1 MKTLTLALAFAL
13 VAPAASADPG
23 DRFPKDPR
31 NAELLLA
38 AIDIPLTPET
48 VARAALTEQHA
59 ARVATDVK
67 QPRYPRVRAVGAL
80 GVIGT
85 DSARRLI
92 ETLAV
97 ADRDEQVR
105 VQAVI
110 SLARIW
116 GQDDRE
122 AVGGFLVDRLVDAP
136 PVVSDAIFDA
146 LERLYGRD

>member
-1 MKTLTLALAFAL
+1 MKTLTILLALALAGPAL
-13 VAPAASADPG
+13 ADPA
-23 DRFPKDPR
+23 FPKDPR
-31 NAELLLA
+31 NAELLLY
-38 AIDIPLTPET
+38 AIDIPLTPDT

-59 ARVATDVK
+59 ARIATDVK
-67 QPRYPRVRAVGAL
+67 RPRYPRVRAIGAL

-97 ADRDEQVR
+97 TDDDEQVR

-116 GQDDRE
+116 GHDDRE
-122 AVGGFLVDRLVDAP
+122 IVGSFLVDRLGDATP
-136 PVVSDAIFDA
+136 ALSDAIFGE
-146 LERLYGRD
+146 LERLYGGE